1 MKYIYDI
8 VLNFNKQYFNFFEW
22 NINDNIINIRKIP
35 IFKISDKFYYD
46 IKNYSIKLDMD
57 FVKSI
62 ENQTLL
68 YLGNNHQNMCLFSNS
83 KEVLGVMIDKNGNVI
98 KRSSLL
104 FDEEDEALE
113 LCEELK
119 TTKIE
124 YTNGSKIENNEFICR
139 LEKSQ
144 KEKIIKTINELF
156 NNQNISVLKYLY
168 FDLFEEEKDDITY
181 IKNRLI
187 NSLNKNNSNIE
198 RLNTIFSIIKK
209 EII

>member
-35 IFKISDKFYYD
+35 IFKISDKFYFD
-46 IKNYSIKLDMD
+46 IKNYSIKLDTD

-124 YTNGSKIENNEFICR
+124 YTICSKIENNEFICR

-187 NSLNKNNSNIE
+187 NSLNKNNNNIE
-198 RLNTIFSIIKK
+198 RLNTIFSAIKK

>member
-35 IFKISDKFYYD
+35 IFKISDKFYFD
-46 IKNYSIKLDMD
+46 IKNYSIKLDTD

-113 LCEELK
+113 LFEELK

-124 YTNGSKIENNEFICR
+124 YTIGSKIENNEFICR

-168 FDLFEEEKDDITY
+168 FDLFEEEKNDITY